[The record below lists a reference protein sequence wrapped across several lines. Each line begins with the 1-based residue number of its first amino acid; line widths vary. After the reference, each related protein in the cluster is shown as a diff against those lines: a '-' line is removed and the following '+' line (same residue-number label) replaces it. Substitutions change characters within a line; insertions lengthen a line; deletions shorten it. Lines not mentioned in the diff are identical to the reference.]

1 MPSRGIMRAKQKRG
15 GSLGQGSR
23 FYYLGANKMPISR
36 VAGAQGFGKTNPSIG
51 SMKSLGIMKQNRK
64 AGGNNACKETQS
76 TSYYRSSLMKIQS
89 SNSNSIPK
97 GTLIYKNGS
106 TALLG
111 KVLKGNGGGN
121 VTVQTEILVS
131 LGNGHIAVTLVTPG
145 QGFPG
150 VPGTIT
156 EITESKKVAVSS
168 QSSCGCNGPKSYC
181 SNCSGRANVFNAITG
196 GGSFSSTNSFTLLS
210 H

>member
-64 AGGNNACKETQS
+64 AGGNNVCKETQS
-76 TSYYRSSLMKIQS
+76 TSYYTSSLMKIL
-89 SNSNSIPK
+89 SNNSIPK

-111 KVLKGNGGGN
+111 KVVEISSENN
-121 VTVQTEILVS
+121 YTVQTEISIS

-150 VPGTIT
+150 VLGTIT
-156 EITESKKVAVSS
+156 EITGSNKVAVSS

>member
-1 MPSRGIMRAKQKRG
+1 MRAKQKRG

-64 AGGNNACKETQS
+64 AGGNNVCKETQS
-76 TSYYRSSLMKIQS
+76 TSYYTSSSMKIL
-89 SNSNSIPK
+89 SNNSIPK

-111 KVLKGNGGGN
+111 KVVEISSGGN

-131 LGNGHIAVTLVTPG
+131 SGKRHIAVTLVTPG

-156 EITESKKVAVSS
+156 EIIEPKKVAVSS

>member
-51 SMKSLGIMKQNRK
+51 SMKSLGVMKQNRN
-64 AGGNNACKETQS
+64 AGGNNVCKETQFKEYFLQKMNILHN
-76 TSYYRSSLMKIQS
+76 TG
-89 SNSNSIPK
+89 NIPK

-106 TALLG
+106 TQLLG
-111 KVLKGNGGGN
+111 VVESSNSNTTIVKVDTPLP
-121 VTVQTEILVS
+121 VS
-131 LGNGHIAVTLVTPG
+131 TNYIAVTMVKPN

-150 VPGTIT
+150 SPGHITSTSSAQKSTTIDN
-156 EITESKKVAVSS
+156 
-168 QSSCGCNGPKSYC
+168 QNCGCNGPRAYC

-196 GGSFSSTNSFTLLS
+196 GAGFSSTNSFTLLS